1 MIDWWNGRSRREQ
14 VLLAIMGLLAAG
26 VLLWFGGFQ
35 PLRAAHAEAEQR
47 LARALADEAALRSAT
62 DTLRALEAGGPPA
75 VRQGDLQTAIE
86 ATALA
91 AGLTLERAQA
101 TAEGVQAVASGPTQA
116 IGPWLMAMEQDQSSR
131 VRHLT
136 LLKAEGGQ
144 VQADVTF
151 EDLAP

>member
-14 VLLAIMGLLAAG
+14 ALLALMGFLAAG
-26 VLLWFGGFQ
+26 VLLWFGGLQ
-35 PLRAAHAEAEQR
+35 PLHAAQAGAEQR

-62 DTLRALEAGGPPA
+62 QTLRALEAGGPPA
-75 VRQGDLQTAIE
+75 VRQGDLQAAIE

-101 TAEGVQAVASGPTQA
+101 SAEGVQAVASGPAQA
-116 IGPWLMAMEQDQSSR
+116 IGPWLMAMEQNQSSR